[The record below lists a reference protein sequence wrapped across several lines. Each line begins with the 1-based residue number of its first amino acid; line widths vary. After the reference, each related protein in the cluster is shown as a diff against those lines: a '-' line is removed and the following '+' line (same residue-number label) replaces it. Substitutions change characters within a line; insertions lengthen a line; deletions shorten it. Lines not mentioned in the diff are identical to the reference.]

1 MAVDKITLVDLRKAL
16 AQQEQIDESTAGT
29 FLSELLAA
37 IVEGLK
43 QDKQVRINGLGTFK
57 LQWVEPRKS
66 VNISTGEPIIIDGY
80 QKLSFTPEQSLK
92 ERVNEPFADY
102 AAVELN
108 DAGETIQTIRKPKA
122 DPLQKMDEQ
131 AEEIKDL
138 LADLGTPIA
147 DTPTPETPEQP
158 EAPETPEEPTPIETI
173 KTTIETTIE
182 TIEPTPATP
191 TPEPAPEPTAK
202 PAPKPFR
209 PWLVAVITMAVL
221 AILLVVAFFFLQH
234 KIEQWAD
241 MLNGKIEHPAQVA
254 EPTSVTPADPKSQQA
269 EPQQEQAEPLPADT
283 IAFDEP
289 ATPAAPTPE
298 KPISPEKP
306 GYPEKPGKPVTPAA
320 PNFLREHTFTDF
332 IGTETVAEGS
342 RLTWIAKKYYGKKDL
357 WVFIYEANRD
367 RIKNPANVVVGSE
380 LRIPTLPDS
389 IVAMQAPVIIN
400 YIKQLQDTYL
410 SK

>member
-138 LADLGTPIA
+138 LADLGTPVTA
-147 DTPTPETPEQP
+147 PEPTPEPEPEPAPAPAPEPTPEPTPTPVAPASPETPETPEIP
-158 EAPETPEEPTPIETI
+158 GTPVPT
-173 KTTIETTIE
+173 
-182 TIEPTPATP
+182 PTPAP
-191 TPEPAPEPTAK
+191 EPEPQPVPEPAPEPTPQPA

-209 PWLVAVITMAVL
+209 PWLVALITMAVL

-254 EPTSVTPADPKSQQA
+254 EPTPVTPADPKSQQA
-269 EPQQEQAEPLPADT
+269 EPQQEPGESLPADT
-283 IAFDEP
+283 IAFDE
-289 ATPAAPTPE
+289 AA
-298 KPISPEKP
+298 
-306 GYPEKPGKPVTPAA
+306 TPAA
-320 PNFLREHTFTDF
+320 PNFLQEHTFTEF
-332 IGTETVAEGS
+332 LGTETVAEGS

-357 WVFIYEANRD
+357 WVFIYEANRN
-367 RIKNPANVVVGSE
+367 RLKNPANVVVGSE
-380 LRIPTLPDS
+380 LRIPALPDS
-389 IVAMQAPVIIN
+389 IIAMQDPAIIN